1 MRLLVR
7 VDVTGALT
15 ALELDG
21 YAAAADLLT
30 AARDR
35 ARAAAAG
42 DLVALTH
49 IQQGV
54 IDARSGSWAAAR
66 DALLEAVGLFEH
78 LGPVEQCSTLITL
91 GLADLSLR
99 HLDDAIAH
107 LEGARA
113 IAAEHDLDAH
123 LFKATHNLGC
133 VHFVAGDVPRALTL
147 MAEADEMPVEV
158 ARDRAQLDHAEA
170 LMDAGLVDEAG
181 ELLRTA
187 LDEARAAGH
196 RLDEGDILLDLARC
210 ALLREDRDSARRSAR
225 QAVAA
230 FRTRQAGSRRALAEL
245 LLTGL
250 DLGDGLTPERALA
263 AAARWQTP
271 TPRSAEEVEATLLV
285 AEAEVA
291 GGHPERAR
299 AALDRLAASATLRLP
314 VQIHEHYLRAV
325 VAHESGDD
333 EGFTAAVREAS
344 EGLATAQSAVQSL
357 ELRAALAQHGSRL
370 AQLDLARSV
379 ESGSAGAC
387 IDTIERWRA
396 ASARARDLTISRDPE
411 TGALLK
417 ELRWLASPVSRASE
431 TDPAIREARID
442 ELQRAIAARAWRH
455 DRGQGSGPT
464 TQTMTHERLT
474 DALPAGTAYL
484 TFAETVGHMYAV
496 LAAPDGTGV
505 LRRLGT
511 REEIA
516 DAVAITRR
524 DLRGGAFA
532 QREPA
537 LRSML
542 RRALQG
548 SAAQLGEL
556 LLAPLAAELAA
567 CDRLVIAPNATL
579 HAVPWAALPP
589 VEHRPVTV
597 TPSATRWARH
607 LRSAPLSVER
617 VSAHTGPGL
626 PEAGAETRHIDHVWR
641 DYGAIVEV
649 PDHLGTSHAVAS
661 ALARD
666 DIVHVAAHGH
676 HAGDNPLFSSLRLHD
691 GPLFAHELV
700 HDVRARHVILSSCD
714 VGQARVRVGGE
725 ALGMTAALLAFGV
738 RCVVAA
744 VAPIADAASAAASA
758 RYHER
763 LAAGVDAAAALAG
776 AIRETPG
783 AEPLVAFGSDLAVY
797 SPRVPSSGT
806 PRSSARASDS

>member
-1 MRLLVR
+1 
-7 VDVTGALT
+7 
-15 ALELDG
+15 
-21 YAAAADLLT
+21 
-30 AARDR
+30 
-35 ARAAAAG
+35 
-42 DLVALTH
+42 VA
-49 IQQGV
+49 
-54 IDARSGSWAAAR
+54 
-66 DALLEAVGLFEH
+66 LFEH

-99 HLDDAIAH
+99 HLDDAVTH
-107 LEGARA
+107 LEAARA
-113 IAAEHDLDAH
+113 IAAAHDLDAH

-147 MAEADEMPVEV
+147 MAEADAMPVEV
-158 ARDRAQLDHAEA
+158 TRDRAQLDHAEA
-170 LMDAGLVDEAG
+170 LMDAGLVDEAA

-187 LDEARAAGH
+187 LDEARSAGH

-230 FRTRQAGSRRALAEL
+230 FRTRQAGSRQALAEL

-250 DLGDGLTPERALA
+250 DLADGLSPELALA

-271 TPRSAEEVEATLLV
+271 VPRSAEEVEATLLV

-291 GGHPERAR
+291 EGRPDLAR
-299 AALDRLAASATLRLP
+299 AALDRLAKGATLRLP

-325 VAHESGDD
+325 VAHESGDGD
-333 EGFTAAVREAS
+333 GFTAAVREAS
-344 EGLATAQSAVQSL
+344 EILSTAQSAVQSL

-370 AQLDLARSV
+370 AQLDLARAV
-379 ESGSAGAC
+379 GSGSAGAC

-396 ASARARDLTISRDPE
+396 ASARARDLTITRDPQ
-411 TGALLK
+411 TGLLLA
-417 ELRWLASPVSRASE
+417 ELRWLSSPMSPASE
-431 TDPAIREARID
+431 TDPVTRDARIA
-442 ELQRAIAARAWRH
+442 ELQRAIAARAWRQ
-455 DRGQGSGPT
+455 DRDHGAGPT
-464 TQTMTHERLT
+464 ARTMTHERLT
-474 DALPAGTAYL
+474 AALPAGTAYL
-484 TFAETVGHMYAV
+484 TFAETAGHVYAV
-496 LAAPDGTGV
+496 LTDRAGSGV
-505 LRRLGT
+505 LRRLGA

-516 DAVAITRR
+516 EAVAIVRR

-532 QREPA
+532 QRVPA
-537 LRSML
+537 LRTML
-542 RRALQG
+542 RRALDE
-548 SAAQLGEL
+548 SAARLGEL
-556 LLAPLAAELAA
+556 LLSRLAPEIATCE
-567 CDRLVIAPNATL
+567 RLVIAPNATL
-579 HAVPWAALPP
+579 HAVPWAALPQ

-607 LRSAPLSVER
+607 RRSEPVSVRR

-626 PEAGAETRHIDHVWR
+626 PEAGAETRHIDRVWR
-641 DYGAIVEV
+641 THGATVEV
-649 PDHLGTSHAVAS
+649 SDQLATSHAVAT

-700 HDVRARHVILSSCD
+700 HDVRAQHVILSACD

-738 RCVVAA
+738 RSVVAA
-744 VAPIADAASAAASA
+744 VAPISDEASAAASA
-758 RYHER
+758 CYHEQ
-763 LAAGVDAAAALAG
+763 LASGVDAAAALAH

-797 SPRVPSSGT
+797 SPAVPFSGT
-806 PRSSARASDS
+806 PRSRARASDS